1 MGKGFVLL
9 FVLFFLISSCL
20 TLTFPAKADPRTLV
34 VPDNY
39 QTISSAIGNAADGDT
54 ILVRK
59 GTYKE
64 ETLEINKT
72 LLLVGEDA
80 INTIINLHPPY
91 NETWVLTKPFFSY
104 SNAITI
110 KANDVRLLNLT
121 MLIAAP
127 GGYISATGDRIQ
139 ITGSNITTG
148 PTTGLSIGGSYCN
161 ITENTSGGIISL
173 SGSSNIIARNSFS
186 KIYISGNSNAIN
198 NNTCW
203 NLRLSNA
210 NQNVVSGNKVG
221 TTTQHSNGVYV
232 IGDSSHNIFC
242 ANYIAGYSYDVEIN
256 SASAENNSFYHNNF
270 INNYNNHVYI
280 NTGNLTGVINFWD
293 YRGEGNYW
301 EDYKGTDSNRD
312 GIGDTPYVIDG
323 TNIDNYPLM
332 FPFDIENEEILLPP
346 SNPFSAILVTVL
358 VVAAVVSVGIIVYF
372 KKRKQ

>member
-210 NQNVVSGNKVG
+210 NQNVVSGN
-221 TTTQHSNGVYV
+221 
-232 IGDSSHNIFC
+232 
-242 ANYIAGYSYDVEIN
+242 
-256 SASAENNSFYHNNF
+256 
-270 INNYNNHVYI
+270 
-280 NTGNLTGVINFWD
+280 
-293 YRGEGNYW
+293 
-301 EDYKGTDSNRD
+301 
-312 GIGDTPYVIDG
+312 
-323 TNIDNYPLM
+323 
-332 FPFDIENEEILLPP
+332 
-346 SNPFSAILVTVL
+346 
-358 VVAAVVSVGIIVYF
+358 
-372 KKRKQ
+372 